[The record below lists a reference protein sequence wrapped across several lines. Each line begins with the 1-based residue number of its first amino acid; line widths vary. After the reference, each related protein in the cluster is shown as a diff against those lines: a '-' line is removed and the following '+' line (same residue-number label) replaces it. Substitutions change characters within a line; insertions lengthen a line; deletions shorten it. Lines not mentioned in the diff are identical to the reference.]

1 MTEVNRERRKVQ
13 ITGAANVCQ
22 PVMNCREF
30 STWRRLLRVTAYVI
44 RFCRKLHL
52 KLSQQSDTNQLQVGL
67 PSTKE
72 IQDAEEYWTKK
83 AQTGLAVKLEKG
95 ELKTLSPF
103 FDDKGIM
110 RVGGRVD
117 PNLLS
122 YDGKYSA
129 LLPYD
134 HWISTLIT
142 RDTHRAGHP
151 GVAATTAKTR
161 RKYWIIK
168 GNNVA
173 KIVKYRCTFCRE
185 MEAKV
190 ETQLMAN
197 LPSCRQQPYTPP
209 FLYTSCDFFGPM
221 KVKVSRNKT
230 AKHYVVIFTCL
241 NTRAIHCE
249 LAVYLTTMEFLQ
261 V

>member
-72 IQDAEEYWTKK
+72 IQDAEEYGTKK
-83 AQTGLAVKLEKG
+83 AQTGLAVKLEKR

-103 FDDKGIM
+103 FDDKGVM

-122 YDGKYSA
+122 FDGKYQA

-142 RDTHRAGHP
+142 RDT
-151 GVAATTAKTR
+151 
-161 RKYWIIK
+161 
-168 GNNVA
+168 
-173 KIVKYRCTFCRE
+173 F
-185 MEAKV
+185 
-190 ETQLMAN
+190 
-197 LPSCRQQPYTPP
+197 
-209 FLYTSCDFFGPM
+209 
-221 KVKVSRNKT
+221 
-230 AKHYVVIFTCL
+230 
-241 NTRAIHCE
+241 
-249 LAVYLTTMEFLQ
+249 
-261 V
+261 